1 MEGAL
6 ETSDAVSDKLKEGWQ
21 TAKEKIDRFYGGDS
35 ETNLDPRIALSIE
48 EDEHEWHE
56 SEGGILVEQPLQDVT
71 LRSDGDYGDAAG
83 TVDPQESE
91 YYDTDGATGTPGYAE
106 TSDQPAEDAGPW
118 EELYSD
124 SEDSADAEDS
134 RQPAED
140 AGPWEELYSDSE
152 DTAGPRGFADA
163 SEQPAESDDGGIV
176 NIEADEDSDPW
187 GSEYDDAEDSAD
199 PWGYADASEQPA
211 DPLESIDDGDR
222 ENDHYEA
229 GLDNFLAGESD
240 ESNDLGEA
248 DYSTAFE
255 SLQQEE
261 ADLAR
266 QRAEQE
272 REEREAALARQRTE
286 QERAEREATLARQR
300 AEQERAERETALA
313 RQRAEQER
321 AEREAKRL
329 RDSGRVESSGSGST
343 GGSCSASEL
352 ASLEASMRKAQTA
365 EGYCN
370 TARALRLAFRKVL
383 EFYNRCPGED
393 PNGEMRQYA
402 REMIDWANETE
413 KAACAD

>member
-1 MEGAL
+1 M
-6 ETSDAVSDKLKEGWQ
+6 
-21 TAKEKIDRFYGGDS
+21 
-35 ETNLDPRIALSIE
+35 
-48 EDEHEWHE
+48 
-56 SEGGILVEQPLQDVT
+56 
-71 LRSDGDYGDAAG
+71 
-83 TVDPQESE
+83 
-91 YYDTDGATGTPGYAE
+91 
-106 TSDQPAEDAGPW
+106 
-118 EELYSD
+118 
-124 SEDSADAEDS
+124 
-134 RQPAED
+134 
-140 AGPWEELYSDSE
+140 
-152 DTAGPRGFADA
+152 
-163 SEQPAESDDGGIV
+163 
-176 NIEADEDSDPW
+176 
-187 GSEYDDAEDSAD
+187 
-199 PWGYADASEQPA
+199 
-211 DPLESIDDGDR
+211 ESIDDGDR
-222 ENDHYEA
+222 ENDNYEA

-300 AEQERAERETALA
+300 AEQEREEREAALA

-370 TARALRLAFRKVL
+370 TARALRPAFRKVL